1 MPICPNKNLD
11 SWKSLIA
18 ALKEKLPKANDA
30 DIDAYAHLGFIR
42 KGDGSIPTIE
52 DVNSLVFKNATKT
65 IQADAKEAFKAFKV
79 GKRVG
84 EKATAEEQKQFTKA
98 VSAYLKSVPDI
109 SIYVSDTQL
118 KAITRR
124 AVKAVQSEADF
135 AKFTQ
140 YFDKV
145 IESAEFSQDVETAK
159 ELQKKL
165 KDAFADAAKIVGRL
179 KRVPVEEL
187 SPESVKLFNQVAQ
200 NFIDSKKPVTSKSYM
215 PFDSQA
221 ASNALET
228 ISKDVQETFRTSV
241 EESDG
246 VLGLT
251 DEEAEMMDEMMG
263 AEDIDAYLDNLE
275 AAKRE
280 DARNNLVRIGQY
292 AQVGLKSKLEF
303 DESAYI
309 DKYSKQDV
317 DNLKA
322 ISNFNLSRIQNP
334 KHITEIIRFIDNA
347 VVNNS
352 LADMT
357 SAYAIIDATAS
368 AEYLQNLVQKSKT
381 FKIGGLGRVYYD
393 MPIILKS
400 IFGDRSVIGPIRSR
414 TGIDGIGTAASKTEV
429 ELANI
434 KKQWDDFIKKTFKD
448 VSGGYSADADLAV
461 GVYADL
467 TNVKADDP
475 DQSFRDNKKQ
485 MELSIEALKGSE
497 DEVSKVMG
505 DYLGVVYEATVKDAN
520 TSAEFQAAFK
530 EAYPQEAV
538 AAEFAREIN
547 NKYLDKLKRHAE
559 IDMNEPFDERLD
571 YTTARSYM
579 VVKPDLT
586 MENNDLVSI
595 FARDILSLRET
606 GRIKE
611 RKLKNTLP
619 KNKSV
624 NYQFQ
629 NNLFR
634 NLQKQIFVVESYPSA
649 RKFKYMSEL
658 PQFSS
663 IWGGETNAE
672 YIAANF
678 KQRYDILT
686 FGGKKADELAD
697 SFVMD
702 AARISKNI
710 GSALVLGRMTQVVSQ
725 SVVLTNAVAQSPEYG
740 YKVLTSNI
748 PTALPLFAEAPI
760 LARGV
765 QKGAIGRAEGT
776 EVLAETMFT
785 RGVKSYFKSWVEFS
799 GKGRE
804 RIMTPLVAADEFSA
818 KRSFLIY
825 YLKYMNDVAK
835 IPTTVEDLFTEHE
848 RIDDVRRD
856 ALSYAQQAVEETQA
870 VSERTMMSPF
880 KANLTGSSWVEIA
893 RGIIFPFNNFASNA
907 KARMIEDI
915 RKITYGNKNQKKEAS
930 VDLAGSVVEAATY
943 NALNVF
949 FIGGV
954 LRFGLNKTF
963 GALFDMEDDEEFYE
977 FMSRKTQRWYTNV
990 TREILASGFG
1000 PAAEGAAIEVA
1011 NRVAF
1016 MVAKI
1021 SGKESRKDYYTWMK
1035 EEPLFQPQ
1043 YKPVQRSGDLVN
1055 NILIGSGVYGIA
1067 PRAFMEVG
1075 RSAKGAATGRLIV
1088 ESNYSIK
1095 SSNKRYE
1102 QDMTIMKSTPI
1113 RLDDEERFFYGMMA
1127 MYKGVAI
1134 FTGYSDAD
1142 ITRSLESLQRKVE
1155 REKSRSKKG
1164 RFSAVR

>member
-18 ALKEKLPKANDA
+18 ALKGKLPKANDA

-65 IQADAKEAFKAFKV
+65 IQKDAKEAFKAFKV

-84 EKATAEEQKQFTKA
+84 EKATTEDQKQFIKA
-98 VSAYLKSVPDI
+98 VSSYLKSVPDI
-109 SIYVSDTQL
+109 ANYVTDTQL

-124 AVKAVQSEADF
+124 AAKAVQSEAEF
-135 AKFTQ
+135 KKFTD

-145 IESAEFSQDVETAK
+145 IESAEYSQDIETAK

-165 KDAFADAAKIVGRL
+165 KDAFADAAKVVSRL
-179 KRVPVEEL
+179 RKIPIEDL
-187 SPESVKLFNQVAQ
+187 SPENVKLFTQVAQ

-215 PFDSQA
+215 PFDAQA
-221 ASNALET
+221 ATSALEK
-228 ISKDVQETFRTSV
+228 ISQDVQESFRASV
-241 EESDG
+241 EESYG

-251 DEEAEMMDEMMG
+251 DAEAEMMDAMMTSD
-263 AEDIDAYLDNLE
+263 DIDAYLDNLE
-275 AAKRE
+275 AAKKE

-292 AQVGLKSKLEF
+292 AQIGLKSKIEF
-303 DESAYI
+303 DEESYTE
-309 DKYSKQDV
+309 KYSKKDV
-317 DNLKA
+317 DKLKL
-322 ISNFNLSRIQNP
+322 ISVFNLSRIQNP
-334 KHITEIIRFIDNA
+334 KHLTEIIRFIDNA

-368 AEYLQNLVQKSKT
+368 ADYLQNLVQKSKT
-381 FKIGGLGRVYYD
+381 FKIGGLGKVYYD
-393 MPIILKS
+393 MPIVLKS
-400 IFGDRSVIGPIRSR
+400 IFGDRSLIAPIRSR
-414 TGIDGIGTAASKTEV
+414 TGIDGIGTAASTTEV
-429 ELANI
+429 EIANI
-434 KKQWDDFIKKTFKD
+434 KKEWDDYVKKQYKGI
-448 VSGGYSADADLAV
+448 SGGYSADTDLTV

-467 TNVKADDP
+467 TNVKKEDP
-475 DQSFRDNKKQ
+475 DGSFLDNKKQ
-485 MELSIEALKGSE
+485 MELSIQAMKTSE
-497 DEVSKVMG
+497 DAINRAMG
-505 DYLGVVYEATVKDAN
+505 DYLGVVYDGAVKDAN
-520 TSAEFQAAFK
+520 TRDEFISAFK
-530 EAYPQEAV
+530 ELYPLEAET
-538 AAEFAREIN
+538 AEFAKTIN
-547 NKYLDKLKRHAE
+547 DKYLDKLKRHAE
-559 IDMNEPFDERLD
+559 LDMNEPFEERLD
-571 YTTARSYM
+571 YTTARSYITI
-579 VVKPDLT
+579 KPDLT
-586 MENNDLVSI
+586 IENDDLTSI

-606 GRIKE
+606 GRIKN

-619 KNKSV
+619 KNKAV

-634 NLQKQIFVVESYPSA
+634 NLQKQIFLVESYPSA

-672 YIAANF
+672 YISANF

-697 SFVMD
+697 SFIMD
-702 AARISKNI
+702 AARVSKNI

-725 SVVLTNAVAQSPEYG
+725 SVVLTNAIAQSPKYG
-740 YKVLTSNI
+740 YEVMTTNI

-776 EVLAETMFT
+776 EVLAETMFS
-785 RGVKSYFKSWVEFS
+785 RGVKSYFKSWLEFS

-804 RIMTPLVAADEFSA
+804 KVMTPLVAADEFSA

-825 YLKYMNDVAK
+825 YLKYMNEVAGV
-835 IPTTVEDLFTEHE
+835 PTTAQDLFTEHE
-848 RIDDVRRD
+848 KIDDVRKD

-880 KANLTGSSWVEIA
+880 KANLTGSSWIEIA
-893 RGIIFPFNNFASNA
+893 RGIVFPFNNFASNA

-915 RKITYGNKNQKKEAS
+915 RKIAYGNNVQKKEAS
-930 VDLAGSVVEAATY
+930 VDLAGSLVEAATY

-949 FIGGV
+949 VIGGV

-963 GALFDMEDDEEFYE
+963 GALFGMEDDEEFYE
-977 FMSRKTQRWYTNV
+977 FMSKKTQQWYTNF

-1016 MVAKI
+1016 LVAKI
-1021 SGKESRKDYYTWMK
+1021 SGKESGKDYYKWIK
-1035 EEPLFQPQ
+1035 DEPLFQPQ
-1043 YKPVQRSGDLVN
+1043 YKPVQRSGDLIN

-1067 PRAFMEVG
+1067 PRAAIEVG

-1088 ESNYSIK
+1088 ESNYTIK

-1102 QDMTIMKSTPI
+1102 QDVTIMKSTPI
-1113 RLDDEERFFYGMMA
+1113 RLDDEERFFYGMLA

-1142 ITRSLESLQRKVE
+1142 VTRSLESLQRKVE
-1155 REKSRSKKG
+1155 KEKSRSKKG
-1164 RFSAVR
+1164 RLSAVR